1 VLVANAGSTSSARLP
16 LSRMVLRKEQT
27 RARVGMARG
36 RGKAWGAL
44 LT

>member
-1 VLVANAGSTSSARLP
+1 
-16 LSRMVLRKEQT
+16 MVLRKEQT